1 MFCWN
6 SFGELSNHRSKTYQE
21 TTCGIGV
28 HRALR
33 SQAVYAETKPYNIG
47 QSRWSAI
54 KGDSEKTVVFGTQG
68 RPMGKTVFRT
78 GCGRSAEQTGTGSQ
92 AHNGLIERGGSE
104 ACYRKGQAKR
114 NEGQGEMA
122 AGNKQGGVPRHVQGL
137 FISLGARFG
146 HIRETINGTPS
157 PQLYAY
163 KKEKRQELGRQYRE
177 GLIDLYFGDGS
188 FTCTEGY
195 VPYGWQFPGENIT
208 IPSDRG
214 ARLNIWGM
222 IDYDS
227 RYNGFCSTESMT
239 SESIADFLDRFS
251 LTIRKDT
258 FIVLDNAKVHRS
270 KYMKEMRKIW
280 EKRGL
285 YLFFLPP
292 YSPHLNIAET
302 LWRMLKGQ
310 WIQPADYVSTDNLFL
325 CCQPRTRRA
334 GNHALYQFLQKSLI
348 CSFIYLKYLL
358 I

>member
-1 MFCWN
+1 MLAWYLHISKVN
-6 SFGELSNHRSKTYQE
+6 DYENHRSKPYQE
-21 TTCGIGV
+21 TTGGVGV

-33 SQAVYAETKPYNIG
+33 PQAVHAETKPDNIV
-47 QSRWSAI
+47 QSPGHAF
-54 KGDSEKTVVFGTQG
+54 KGSSGKAVVFGTQG
-68 RPMGKTVFRT
+68 QPLGQAISRT
-78 GCGRSAEQTGTGSQ
+78 GCRRPAEQTWPGSQ
-92 AHNGLIERGGSE
+92 THNGLIGRGS
-104 ACYRKGQAKR
+104 RKARHREGQTQCH
-114 NEGQGEMA
+114 EGQGKMA
-122 AGNKQGGVPRHVQGL
+122 AGHRQGGVPRHVQGF

-146 HIRETINGTPS
+146 RIRKTTKGTPS

-163 KKEKRQELGRQYRE
+163 KKEKLQELEQQYRE

-227 RYNGFCSTESMT
+227 RYHGFCSTESMT
-239 SESIADFLDRFS
+239 SERIADFLDRFS
-251 LTIRKDT
+251 LTIRKTT
-258 FIVLDNAKVHRS
+258 FVVLDNAKVHRS

-310 WIQPADYVSTDNLFL
+310 WIQPADYVSTDNLFYAVNRGL
-325 CCQPRTRRA
+325 AGLGTTHFINFSKRA
-334 GNHALYQFLQKSLI
+334 
-348 CSFIYLKYLL
+348 
-358 I
+358 

>member
-1 MFCWN
+1 MLARFLHN
-6 SFGELSNHRSKTYQE
+6 TKVRYNYENHRSKTHQK
-21 TTCGIGV
+21 TTCGVGV

-33 SQAVYAETKPYNIG
+33 LQTVYAETKSNNIV
-47 QSRWSAI
+47 QSRRHIFEEDSGDAI
-54 KGDSEKTVVFGTQG
+54 LFRAQGQPLGQTVSRTWRG
-68 RPMGKTVFRT
+68 RP
-78 GCGRSAEQTGTGSQ
+78 SEQTGTRSQ
-92 AHNGLIERGGSE
+92 ANNGFIGRRSRETCHRE
-104 ACYRKGQAKR
+104 GQTQC

-122 AGNKQGGVPRHVQGL
+122 AGNRQGGVPRHVQGF

-146 HIRETINGTPS
+146 RIRKTTKGTPS
-157 PQLYAY
+157 PQLYTY
-163 KKEKRQELGRQYRE
+163 KKEKLQELEQQYRE
-177 GLIDLYFGDGS
+177 GLINLYFGDGS

-227 RYNGFCSTESMT
+227 RYHGFCSTESMT
-239 SESIADFLDRFS
+239 SERIADFLDKFS

-310 WIQPADYVSTDNLFL
+310 WIQPADYVSTDNLFYAVNRGL
-325 CCQPRTRRA
+325 AGLGNTHVINFSKRA
-334 GNHALYQFLQKSLI
+334 
-348 CSFIYLKYLL
+348 
-358 I
+358 

>member
-1 MFCWN
+1 MRITEVKLTKKQRV
-6 SFGELSNHRSKTYQE
+6 ELEYIEHFDSRPFMQKRSRIILDKADGMPSKKIAERLSCSEHKVNRWVRRYLEQ
-21 TTCGIGV
+21 GIDG
-28 HRALR
+28 LR
-33 SQAVYAETKPYNIG
+33 NKP
-47 QSRWSAI
+47 
-54 KGDSEKTVVFGTQG
+54 
-68 RPMGKTVFRT
+68 
-78 GCGRSAEQTGTGSQ
+78 
-92 AHNGLIERGGSE
+92 
-104 ACYRKGQAKR
+104 
-114 NEGQGEMA
+114 GQGAKPIMDSSDEEAVRHAIEKDRLSVMKA
-122 AGNKQGGVPRHVQGL
+122 KERWQQATGKEGVSRHVQGF

-146 HIRETINGTPS
+146 RIRKTTKGTPS
-157 PQLYAY
+157 PQLYDY
-163 KKEKRQELGRQYRE
+163 KKEKLQELEQQYRE

-195 VPYGWQFPGENIT
+195 VPYGWQFPGESIT

-222 IDYDS
+222 IDYNS
-227 RYNGFCSTESMT
+227 RYHGFCSTESMT
-239 SESIADFLDRFS
+239 SERIADFLDKFS

-310 WIQPADYVSTDNLFL
+310 WIQPADYVSTDNLFYAVNRGL
-325 CCQPRTRRA
+325 AGLGKSHFINFSKRA
-334 GNHALYQFLQKSLI
+334 
-348 CSFIYLKYLL
+348 
-358 I
+358 

>member
-1 MFCWN
+1 MLALFLHSSKVYN
-6 SFGELSNHRSKTYQE
+6 YENHRSKPYQE
-21 TTCGIGV
+21 TTGGVGV

-33 SQAVYAETKPYNIG
+33 PQAVHAETKPDNIV
-47 QSRWSAI
+47 QSARHAF
-54 KGDSEKTVVFGTQG
+54 KGSSRKAVLFGTQG
-68 RPMGKTVFRT
+68 QQMG
-78 GCGRSAEQTGTGSQ
+78 QTISGTGSRRPSEQ
-92 AHNGLIERGGSE
+92 AGTGSKADNGLIRRGSRK
-104 ACYRKGQAKR
+104 ARHRKGQAQCH
-114 NEGQGEMA
+114 EGQGEMA
-122 AGNKQGGVPRHVQGL
+122 AGNRQGGVPRHVPGF

-146 HIRETINGTPS
+146 RIRKTTKGTPS

-163 KKEKRQELGRQYRE
+163 KKEKLQELEQQYRE

-222 IDYDS
+222 IDYNS
-227 RYNGFCSTESMT
+227 RYHGFSSTESMT
-239 SESIADFLDRFS
+239 SERIADFLDRFS

-258 FIVLDNAKVHRS
+258 FVVLDNAKVHRS
-270 KYMKEMRKIW
+270 KYMKEMRRIW

-310 WIQPADYVSTDNLFL
+310 WIQPADYISVDNLFYAVNRGL
-325 CCQPRTRRA
+325 AGLGKTHFINFSKRA
-334 GNHALYQFLQKSLI
+334 
-348 CSFIYLKYLL
+348 
-358 I
+358 

>member
-1 MFCWN
+1 MLAYFLHN
-6 SFGELSNHRSKTYQE
+6 SKVDNYENHRSKPYQE
-21 TTCGIGV
+21 TTGGVGV

-33 SQAVYAETKPYNIG
+33 PKAVYAETKPDNIVQIAG
-47 QSRWSAI
+47 YALEA
-54 KGDSEKTVVFGTQG
+54 DSGKTVVLGTQG
-68 RPMGKTVFRT
+68 QQMGQTISRR
-78 GCGRSAEQTGTGSQ
+78 GSRRSPEQTRAGSQ
-92 AHNGLIERGGSE
+92 ANNGFLRRGG
-104 ACYRKGQAKR
+104 RKARHREGQAQCH
-114 NEGQGEMA
+114 EGQGEMA
-122 AGNKQGGVPRHVQGL
+122 AGHRQEGVPRHVQGF
-137 FISLGARFG
+137 FIRIGARFG
-146 HIRETINGTPS
+146 RIRKTTKGTPS

-163 KKEKRQELGRQYRE
+163 KKEKLQELEQQYRE

-227 RYNGFCSTESMT
+227 RYHGFCSTESMT
-239 SESIADFLDRFS
+239 SERIADFLDRFS

-258 FIVLDNAKVHRS
+258 FVVLDNAKVHRS

-310 WIQPADYVSTDNLFL
+310 WIQPADYVSVDNLFYAVNRGL
-325 CCQPRTRRA
+325 AGLGSTHFINFSKRA
-334 GNHALYQFLQKSLI
+334 
-348 CSFIYLKYLL
+348 
-358 I
+358 

>member
-1 MFCWN
+1 MLARFLHN
-6 SFGELSNHRSKTYQE
+6 TKVRYSYENHRSKTYQE
-21 TTCGIGV
+21 TTCGVGI

-33 SQAVYAETKPYNIG
+33 LQAVYAETKPYNIG
-47 QSRWSAI
+47 QSRWHAL
-54 KGDSEKTVVFGTQG
+54 KEDSGKAVVLGTQG
-68 RPMGKTVFRT
+68 QPLGQTVSRT
-78 GCGRSAEQTGTGSQ
+78 GYRWSAKQTGTRSQ
-92 AHNGLIERGGSE
+92 ANNGLIGRGSCKTCHRERPAQYHES
-104 ACYRKGQAKR
+104 
-114 NEGQGEMA
+114 QGEMA
-122 AGNKQGGVPRHVQGL
+122 AGNRQGGVSRHVQGF

-146 HIRETINGTPS
+146 RIRKTTKGTPS
-157 PQLYAY
+157 PQLYDY
-163 KKEKRQELGRQYRE
+163 KKEKLQELEQQYRE

-195 VPYGWQFPGENIT
+195 VPYGWQFPGESIT

-222 IDYDS
+222 IDYNS
-227 RYNGFCSTESMT
+227 RYHGFCSTESMT
-239 SESIADFLDRFS
+239 SERIADFLDKFS

-285 YLFFLPP
+285 FLFFLPP

-310 WIQPADYVSTDNLFL
+310 WIQPADYVSTDNLFYAVNRGL
-325 CCQPRTRRA
+325 AGLGKSHFINFSKRA
-334 GNHALYQFLQKSLI
+334 
-348 CSFIYLKYLL
+348 
-358 I
+358 

>member
-1 MFCWN
+1 MAWFLH
-6 SFGELSNHRSKTYQE
+6 SSKVDGYENHRSKPYQE
-21 TTCGIGV
+21 TTGGV
-28 HRALR
+28 GVYRALR
-33 SQAVYAETKPYNIG
+33 PQAFHAETKPDNIV
-47 QSRWSAI
+47 QSARHAF
-54 KGDSEKTVVFGTQG
+54 KGSSRKAVLFGTQG
-68 RPMGKTVFRT
+68 QPLGQAISRAGCRRPP
-78 GCGRSAEQTGTGSQ
+78 EQARPGSQ
-92 AHNGLIERGGSE
+92 TNNGLIGRGSRE
-104 ACYRKGQAKR
+104 ARHR
-114 NEGQGEMA
+114 EGQTQRHEGRGEMA
-122 AGNKQGGVPRHVQGL
+122 AGNRQGGVTRHVQGF

-146 HIRETINGTPS
+146 RIKKTTKGTPS

-163 KKEKRQELGRQYRE
+163 KKEKLQELEQLYRD

-188 FTCTEGY
+188 FTCIEGY

-227 RYNGFCSTESMT
+227 RYHGFCSTESMT
-239 SESIADFLDRFS
+239 SERIADFLDRFS
-251 LTIRKDT
+251 LTIRKNT
-258 FIVLDNAKVHRS
+258 FVVLDNAKVHRS

-310 WIQPADYVSTDNLFL
+310 WIQPADYVSVDNLFYAVNRGL
-325 CCQPRTRRA
+325 AGLGSTHFINFSKRA
-334 GNHALYQFLQKSLI
+334 
-348 CSFIYLKYLL
+348 
-358 I
+358 

>member
-1 MFCWN
+1 MLARFLYSTLVRYN
-6 SFGELSNHRSKTYQE
+6 YENHRSKPYQE
-21 TTCGIGV
+21 TTSGVGV
-28 HRALR
+28 HGALR
-33 SQAVYAETKPYNIG
+33 HQTVHAKTEQYNIEK
-47 QSRWSAI
+47 SRWPFLEESSGNA
-54 KGDSEKTVVFGTQG
+54 VVFGTHGQPLG
-68 RPMGKTVFRT
+68 QAVSRKGSRWPT
-78 GCGRSAEQTGTGSQ
+78 EQTRTGSQ
-92 AHNGLIERGGSE
+92 ANHGSIGRRSCE
-104 ACYRKGQAKR
+104 KCYRIGQTQCH
-114 NEGQGEMA
+114 ESQGEMA
-122 AGNKQGGVPRHVQGL
+122 TGHRQGGVSRHVPSF

-146 HIRETINGTPS
+146 RIRKTTKGTPS

-163 KKEKRQELGRQYRE
+163 KKEKLQELEQQYRD

-227 RYNGFCSTESMT
+227 RYHGFCSTESMT
-239 SESIADFLDRFS
+239 SEHIADFLDRFS
-251 LTIRKDT
+251 LTIRKNT
-258 FIVLDNAKVHRS
+258 FVVLDNAKVHRS

-302 LWRMLKGQ
+302 LWRMLKGH
-310 WIQPADYVSTDNLFL
+310 WIQPADYVSTDNLFYAVNRGL
-325 CCQPRTRRA
+325 AGLGTTHFINFSKRA
-334 GNHALYQFLQKSLI
+334 
-348 CSFIYLKYLL
+348 
-358 I
+358 

>member
-1 MFCWN
+1 MLARFLRIGKIYN
-6 SFGELSNHRSKTYQE
+6 YENHRSKPYQE
-21 TTCGIGV
+21 TTCGVGV

-33 SQAVYAETKPYNIG
+33 PQAVHAETKPDNIV
-47 QSRWSAI
+47 QSPGHAFKRNSGNA
-54 KGDSEKTVVFGTQG
+54 VMFGTQG
-68 RPMGKTVFRT
+68 QPMGQTVSRT
-78 GCGRSAEQTGTGSQ
+78 GGRRTTEQARTGRQADNGHLGRGSRT
-92 AHNGLIERGGSE
+92 ARHRE
-104 ACYRKGQAKR
+104 GQAQR
-114 NEGQGEMA
+114 HEGQGEMA
-122 AGNKQGGVPRHVQGL
+122 AGHRQGGVPRHVQGF

-146 HIRETINGTPS
+146 RIRKTTKGTPS

-163 KKEKRQELGRQYRE
+163 KKEKLQELEQQYRE

-227 RYNGFCSTESMT
+227 HYHGFCSTDSMT
-239 SESIADFLDRFS
+239 SQRIADFLDRFS

-310 WIQPADYVSTDNLFL
+310 WIQPADYVSTDNLFYAVNRGL
-325 CCQPRTRRA
+325 AGLGTTHFINFSQRA
-334 GNHALYQFLQKSLI
+334 
-348 CSFIYLKYLL
+348 
-358 I
+358 